1 MKRFGISGRPRELIL
16 CFLAAVLFLAL
27 PAHGIT
33 QTVLTLDEFLGGS
46 VERNPEI
53 FRELARIRESEA
65 AELQTKAV
73 HDIVF
78 NLHYNKLYERPFSR
92 YTALDVDRQDS
103 DNAGAGLQW
112 AVPGL
117 GARLRAGFE
126 YTRRHLSL
134 GDSPLNKLLAG
145 NRQSVTIYN
154 PELYIELQQ
163 PLLKNWLGIVDE
175 FPIRQA
181 RLNRLVMQE
190 TVDESIETIIS
201 DLYGLYLDWFH
212 AHRRFGILEKNASN
226 GESLVR
232 TVSAK
237 QRAGLSDATD
247 VARARITS
255 IEAQKARDSAALRL
269 RNLTR
274 KVYVW
279 SSGDMNPPENPA
291 IVPQESIELRFK
303 RPQGFTLH
311 TCRQMKILDI
321 TREALELKLR
331 KEKNEILPELNLTL
345 SARARDYAERPG
357 VALEGFNY
365 PAYAA
370 GLSLSYPLSNSL
382 ARGRVEETR
391 ALLKKWD
398 EDVRQFQRSYAQA
411 IEELERTSALYETI
425 LARDDELV
433 EQARIR
439 LREEER
445 KYLQGRSELHLV
457 IADRNELLGYELVR
471 FGDYV
476 DSKRVLIQLMGLMD
490 AIKKR

>member
-1 MKRFGISGRPRELIL
+1 VRRAGTYRRLRKWISRS
-16 CFLAAVLFLAL
+16 LASILFLAL
-27 PAHGIT
+27 PASGIAR
-33 QTVLTLDEFLGGS
+33 TVLTLHTFLDAS
-46 VERNPEI
+46 VDRNPEI

-65 AELQTKAV
+65 AELQTKAI

-78 NLHYNKLYERPFSR
+78 NIHYNKLYEKPFSR

-117 GARLRAGFE
+117 GTRLRAGFE
-126 YTRRHLSL
+126 YTRRQLSL
-134 GDSPLNKLLAG
+134 GDSPFNTLLAG

-181 RLNRLVMQE
+181 KLNRLIMQE
-190 TVDESIETIIS
+190 TVDESIETILS
-201 DLYGLYLDWFH
+201 DLYGLYLNWFH
-212 AHRRFGILEKNASN
+212 AHRQLEILEKNAAN
-226 GESLVR
+226 GEALVR

-237 QRAGLSDATD
+237 QRTGLSDASD

-255 IEAQKARDSAALRL
+255 IEAQKARDSASVRL

-279 SSGDMNPPENPA
+279 SSGDLNPPENPA
-291 IVPQESIELRFK
+291 IVPQEGIEFRFR
-303 RPQGFTLH
+303 RPQGFSLH

-331 KEKNEILPELNLTL
+331 KEKNELLPELNLSL
-345 SARARDYAERPG
+345 SARARDYTERPG
-357 VALEGFNY
+357 IALEGFNY

-370 GLSLSYPLSNSL
+370 GISLNYPLSNSL

-391 ALLKKWD
+391 ALLKKWG
-398 EDVRQFQRSYAQA
+398 EDVRQFERSYSQA
-411 IEELERTSALYETI
+411 IDELEKTSALYETI
-425 LARDDELV
+425 LARDSELV

-445 KYLQGRSELHLV
+445 KYQQGRSELYLV

-490 AIKKR
+490 EIKKR

>member
-1 MKRFGISGRPRELIL
+1 MKPFLISRHPLGRVLL
-16 CFLAAVLFLAL
+16 SLAAILFLAIPL
-27 PAHGIT
+27 PGAAR
-33 QTVLTLDEFLGGS
+33 TVLTLDEFLGAS
-46 VERNPEI
+46 VECNPEI

-65 AELQTKAV
+65 AELQTKAI

-78 NLHYNKLYERPFSR
+78 NIHYNKLYEKPFSR

-117 GARLRAGFE
+117 GTRLRAGFE
-126 YTRRHLSL
+126 YTRRHLLL
-134 GDSPLNKLLAG
+134 GDSAFNAFLAG
-145 NRQSVTIYN
+145 NRQAVTIYN
-154 PELYIELQQ
+154 PEIYIELQQ

-181 RLNRLVMQE
+181 KLNRLIMRE
-190 TVDESIETIIS
+190 TVDEGIETILA
-201 DLYGLYLDWFH
+201 DLYGLYLNWYH
-212 AHRRFGILEKNASN
+212 AHRQLEILEKNAAN
-226 GESLVR
+226 GEALVR

-237 QRAGLSDATD
+237 HRTGLSDTTD

-255 IEAQKARDSAALRL
+255 IEAQKARDSAAVRL

-279 SSGDMNPPENPA
+279 KSGDLNPPDNPD

-303 RPQGFTLH
+303 RPQGFSVH

-331 KEKNEILPELNLTL
+331 KERNELLPELNLTL

-357 VALEGFNY
+357 IVIEGFTY

-382 ARGRVEETR
+382 ARGRIEETR
-391 ALLKKWD
+391 ALLKKWE
-398 EDVRQFQRSYAQA
+398 EDVRQFERSYAQS
-411 IEELERTSALYETI
+411 IEELEKTSALYETI

-445 KYLQGRSELHLV
+445 KYLQGRSELYLV
-457 IADRNELLGYELVR
+457 ITDRNELLGYELVR